1 MLSISSSILLWLLE
15 QAGAP
20 SALLWFLSK
29 IFG

>member
-20 SALLWFLSK
+20 AFLLWFLSK